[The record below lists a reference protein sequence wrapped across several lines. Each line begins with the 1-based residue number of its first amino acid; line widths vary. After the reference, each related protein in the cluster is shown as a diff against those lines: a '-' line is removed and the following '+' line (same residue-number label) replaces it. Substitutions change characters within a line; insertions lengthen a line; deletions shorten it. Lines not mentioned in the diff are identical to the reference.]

1 MGPPLSIAP
10 VRDGPRQAAEG
21 QSLHFGN
28 WISLCLQLTYIV
40 LRFQKLFK
48 TYALLMIKEGFHIVF
63 DDVQM

>member
-1 MGPPLSIAP
+1 MFFFLSDRGYDHFLNLICDMGPPLSIAP

-40 LRFQKLFK
+40 LRF
-48 TYALLMIKEGFHIVF
+48 
-63 DDVQM
+63 